1 MDLIKKTNFDFVSPR
16 KKYFML
22 SAILNIIG
30 LIVVVFTMSSSDL
43 GIDFVGGTQVAVEFT
58 NKSAST
64 DQVRAALGTAGYG
77 NAEIK
82 SYGAD
87 GQYLIRVKESGSG
100 PNAGE
105 VLQGALAKQFPNDKI
120 ILLGSEKVDAK
131 ISSELTF
138 DSIIALL
145 AMFAIMLI
153 YIAFRFDFVSG
164 LGSIVALLHD
174 VLMAFVISVL
184 LNKTGILNLELGINS
199 IAAYL
204 TILGY
209 SINDKVVVFDR
220 IRENRE
226 KHKGMSMGDL
236 INLSINE
243 TLSRT
248 LITGVSVLAA
258 LAVMIVFGGEVLEGF
273 AFTMFIGI
281 VIGTYSSIFIAASF
295 TLWYT
300 ERVKHKNVGSVHHAN
315 A

>member
-16 KKYFML
+16 KKYFVL
-22 SAILNIIG
+22 SAVLNIIG
-30 LIVVVFTMSSSDL
+30 LIVVVFTMNSSDL
-43 GIDFVGGTQVAVEFT
+43 GIDFVGGTQVAVEFA

-64 DQVRAALGTAGYG
+64 DQVRSALGSAGYAS
-77 NAEIK
+77 AEIK
-82 SYGAD
+82 SYGAE

-105 VLQGALAKQFPNDKI
+105 ILQSSLAKQFPNDKI

-184 LNKTGILNLELGINS
+184 LNKTGLLNLELGINS